1 MTLTPTTRVPDVL
14 LPVDLASPL
23 TKEDQNAKP
32 AAVGLSRGSHGG
44 RKLHCPPLLIQG
56 VKFSA
61 ALRFVEY
68 GIVSLGSLKEKLS
81 DQEVDPVPNM
91 GLSLLS
97 SGRVGFT
104 GALGRRAQEQVQVT

>member
-81 DQEVDPVPNM
+81 DQEVDPVSNM

-104 GALGRRAQEQVQVT
+104 GALGCRAQEQVQVT